1 MSDLTTLIFT
11 EHLQTIIARHAEVRK
26 AASDLLQSEFKKVI
40 VMFFTHCPEVNVIKW
55 TQLIPY
61 FNDGD
66 TCEFEVYDPV
76 YSNTTDIENLSI
88 YGEYH
93 GDATGVWCECS
104 TRCMNSAP
112 EHLHE
117 YIRALDKFL
126 LSKELKDVL
135 KDTFGEH
142 AKVTITREGITAEEY
157 SDHD

>member
-55 TQLIPY
+55 TQYTPY

-66 TCEFEVYDPV
+66 TCEFSVNDPV
-76 YSNTTDIENLSI
+76 FSNTTDVENLSV
-88 YGEYH
+88 YGEYG
-93 GDATGVWCECS
+93 GDDADVWCECGS
-104 TRCMNSAP
+104 RRMNDAP
-112 EHLHE
+112 AHLHE

-126 LSKELKDVL
+126 LSKELESVMKDV
-135 KDTFGEH
+135 FGDH
-142 AKVTITREGITAEEY
+142 ATVTVTREGIEVEEY
-157 SDHD
+157 DHD